1 MPKTLEITDEAQS
14 VLQANLRE
22 GYSRKRLASEAI
34 IEKYGC
40 PKHLGAAN
48 EAKGGG
54 NPAGFAANLV
64 QALGTP
70 CAALRHL
77 DDYIKTEDERR
88 NVRNV
93 LIDMLETETI
103 SKGGK

>member
-1 MPKTLEITDEAQS
+1 MPKCLDITDEAQE
-14 VLQANLRE
+14 LLLANKRE
-22 GYSRKRLASEAI
+22 GYTLKRLASEAI

-40 PKHLGAAN
+40 PKHLGAAS